1 MILSQWIDE
10 IKTINLRYISF
21 YESYTHPS
29 FSRFRKTLQIF
40 IDITMKYFGSA
51 PNKIWIV
58 AELKLRDVNNSC
70 CWQEQKMMMRART
83 LALEIWELRSNEF
96 KWLWKVGGNEKSCYL
111 CWTISSTRHQSVIL
125 SKIHYKSDCWGK
137 KSPLAREYNPQLCFH
152 DIKQDNCNPD
162 MDHILCRHSY
172 LSSWMLIPVGLGFID
187 IISMW
192 MVSSSR

>member
-137 KSPLAREYNPQLCFH
+137 KSPLAGRILDKLIDPLVLVWNHSKHFYTHCNLAALA
-152 DIKQDNCNPD
+152 ILSKQ
-162 MDHILCRHSY
+162 
-172 LSSWMLIPVGLGFID
+172 
-187 IISMW
+187 
-192 MVSSSR
+192 SSS